1 VYWLTELDV
10 SPATIRIA
18 SQNLKPMAG
27 RFTAVLLANYN
38 PEATLEA
45 YPQIRV
51 DSFIREQRIMKHL
64 LKVVVVFGLL
74 LLPAS
79 AARAQVSFGFS
90 FGTPP
95 PPPRVYRVAP
105 QPAPEYQWVEGY
117 WYPINGRWA
126 WHDGYWSRPP
136 LPESYWVQPYWEGGR
151 YFEGY
156 WDTPR
161 GHFDHDHR
169 WDRNR
174 GRDWN
179 RKWHEHR
186 DHDDRDH
193 DRR

>member
-1 VYWLTELDV
+1 
-10 SPATIRIA
+10 
-18 SQNLKPMAG
+18 
-27 RFTAVLLANYN
+27 
-38 PEATLEA
+38 
-45 YPQIRV
+45 
-51 DSFIREQRIMKHL
+51 MKHL
-64 LKVVVVFGLL
+64 LKFAVVLGVLF
-74 LLPAS
+74 LPAT
-79 AARAQVSFGFS
+79 AAHAQVSFGFS

-95 PPPRVYRVAP
+95 PPPVVYRVPP

-136 LPESYWVQPYWEGGR
+136 LPDSDWVQPYWEGGR

-169 WDRNR
+169 WDRDR

-179 RKWHEHR
+179 REWHEHR
-186 DHDDRDH
+186 DHDDRDR